1 MVKTRTMSAD
11 DLNVQYGAG
20 WDAAPGWINFDSSP
34 SLWLE
39 RLPVVGPFIRVNS
52 TRFPAGVQFGDIT
65 RGLPLPAGS
74 AKAVYASH
82 VLEHLSYDDAR
93 KAVRNTLALLKPG
106 GVFRLIVPD
115 LEVRVHRYMA
125 ARKAGDAAAASRLMR
140 ETLLGRESRATTPVG
155 YLRGMIGNS
164 EHLWMWDE
172 ASIQILLEE
181 EGFTTIR
188 RCDIGDAT
196 DPDFGVVERK
206 DRFRDEGL
214 DVRELAMEARRP

>member
-1 MVKTRTMSAD
+1 MSID

-39 RLPVVGPFIRVNS
+39 RLPLIGGLLKMNAE
-52 TRFPAGVQFGDIT
+52 RFPAGIRFGDIT
-65 RGLPLPAGS
+65 RGLPVPNAS

-82 VLEHLSYDDAR
+82 VLEHLSYADAL
-93 KAVRNTLALLKPG
+93 KAVRNTRDLLKTG
-106 GVFRLIVPD
+106 GVFRVIVPD
-115 LEVRVHRYMA
+115 LKVRVDRYMA
-125 ARKAGDAAAASRLMR
+125 ASDSGDPEAASRLMR
-140 ETLLGRESRATTPVG
+140 ETLLGRESRATTPIG
-155 YLRGMIGNS
+155 YLRALIGNS

-172 ASIQILLEE
+172 ASLRRVLEE
-181 EGFTTIR
+181 AGFVEIR
-188 RCDIGDAT
+188 RCDLGDAE
-196 DPDFGVVERK
+196 DPDFRVVERA

>member
-1 MVKTRTMSAD
+1 MSTD

-20 WDAAPGWINFDSSP
+20 WDAAPGWVNFDSSP

-39 RLPVVGPFIRVNS
+39 RLPLVGGFIRVNS

-65 RGLPLPAGS
+65 RGLPLPAGA

-82 VLEHLSYDDAR
+82 VLEHLSYEDAR

-115 LEVRVHRYMA
+115 LEVRIHRYTA
-125 ARKAGDAAAASRLMR
+125 ARAAGDSEAASRLMR
-140 ETLLGRESRATTPVG
+140 ETLLGRESRASSPVG
-155 YLRGMIGNS
+155 YLRAMIGNS

-172 ASIQILLEE
+172 GSVRTLLEE
-181 EGFTTIR
+181 AGFVGIR
-188 RCDIGDAT
+188 RCDLGDAA
-196 DPDFGVVERK
+196 DPDFGVVERH